1 MARSNRPLKIL
12 VALAVLAI
20 LGFLF
25 VRSARDSRANPYTVE
40 PGQLQGWTVALESAS
55 GPNAPL
61 LVLNAPAELSNGL
74 FRQVFARAMESL
86 SMPVPAAIPLLL
98 KGEFDRAFAGH
109 LTPEALVEA
118 ARGAGLESA
127 ALQPRCMAYRR
138 VSTPERTRQ
147 LYFAIFEAPGFG
159 RFRQK
164 LATLLEARLENSADA
179 GAPGRADYDPEA
191 LSPALPV
198 ASSDTEFNRWLPI
211 KADPATDCVA
221 PITGT

>member
-12 VALAVLAI
+12 VALAVLAA

-40 PGQLQGWTVALESAS
+40 PGQLQGWTVALEPAS

-86 SMPVPAAIPLLL
+86 NMPVPAGIPLLL

-109 LTPEALVEA
+109 LTPEALVTA
-118 ARGAGLESA
+118 ARNAGLESVA
-127 ALQPRCMAYRR
+127 PQPRCMVYRR

-147 LYFAIFEAPGFG
+147 LYFVLFDAPGFA
-159 RFRQK
+159 RFRQQIG
-164 LATLLEARLENSADA
+164 ALLEAALEHG

-191 LSPALPV
+191 LSPALSV
-198 ASSDTEFNRWLPI
+198 ASTDTEFNRWLPI
-211 KADPATDCVA
+211 KADPATECVA
-221 PITGT
+221 PITTN